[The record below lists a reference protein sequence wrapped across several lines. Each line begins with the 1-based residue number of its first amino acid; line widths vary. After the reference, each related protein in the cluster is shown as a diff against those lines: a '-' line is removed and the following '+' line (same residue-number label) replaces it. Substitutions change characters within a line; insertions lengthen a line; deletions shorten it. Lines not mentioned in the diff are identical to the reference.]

1 MMTHKGFFV
10 QPDRKVKPCC
20 IFTDFDTP
28 VLFDESKTYEE
39 MMNSPQFM
47 DLRNKMDN
55 GIVHK
60 GCSACFT
67 GKSPM
72 RQGLNTFLFND
83 DYNVLKNILPESKK
97 ATDIWYLDLRL
108 SNLCNFKCRM
118 CNDTYS
124 SSWAQE
130 LTKLKLPLSD
140 NKFSM
145 LSDSYLNQ
153 IVKKIKDLK
162 YLYLG
167 GGEPFIMKETFEL
180 LRILTDEHK
189 SKITLALNTNLS
201 NLTYKGIDIIDELG
215 KFKDV
220 YFNVSC
226 DGIGEIGEYQRTGF
240 KTETF
245 KHNVLRVLGSVTKY
259 PQFNVGFTYAI
270 GAVNLFHLP
279 KFVEY
284 VSETFKLEP
293 KHCVDLQFIEF
304 PWYYNVGNSS
314 EEFLNRAKSFILD
327 YINQLEPGQLKHR
340 LEDYY
345 KFIQRDFYIPT
356 GQQFE
361 TEIRKTRIVD
371 KHRNESLLDIAP
383 WVDEHII
390 KYNSKNII

>member
-39 MMNSPQFM
+39 MMNSPQFI

-67 GKSPM
+67 NKSPM
-72 RQGLNTFLFND
+72 RRGLNTFLFND
-83 DYNVLKNILPESKK
+83 DYNTLKNILPESKK
-97 ATDIWYLDLRL
+97 ATDSWYLDLRL

-124 SSWAQE
+124 STWAQE

-140 NKFSM
+140 EKFPK
-145 LSDSYLNQ
+145 LSNSYLNQ
-153 IVKKIKDLK
+153 IVTKIKDLK

-167 GGEPFIMKETFEL
+167 GGEPFIMKETFDL
-180 LRILTDEHK
+180 LSILTDEHK
-189 SKITLALNTNLS
+189 SKVTLALNTNLS
-201 NLTYKGIDIIDELG
+201 NLTYRGIDILNELG
-215 KFKDV
+215 KFKEV

-226 DGIGEIGEYQRTGF
+226 DGIGEVGEYQRTGF
-240 KTETF
+240 ETETF
-245 KHNVLRVLGSVTKY
+245 KQNVLQVLARANEF
-259 PQFNVGFTYAI
+259 PQFNIGFTFAI

-279 KFVEY
+279 KFAEY
-284 VSETFKLEP
+284 VSETFKLDP
-293 KHCVDLQFIEF
+293 NSCVDIQFIEY
-304 PWYYNVGNSS
+304 PWYYNVGNGSQ
-314 EEFLNRAKSFILD
+314 EFLNRAKSFILD
-327 YINQLEPGQLKHR
+327 YMDQLEPGQLKHR

-345 KFIQRDFYIPT
+345 KFIQGDFHIPT
-356 GQQFE
+356 GQQFKD
-361 TEIRKTRIVD
+361 EISKTRIVD

-390 KYNSKNII
+390 KYNSKNI